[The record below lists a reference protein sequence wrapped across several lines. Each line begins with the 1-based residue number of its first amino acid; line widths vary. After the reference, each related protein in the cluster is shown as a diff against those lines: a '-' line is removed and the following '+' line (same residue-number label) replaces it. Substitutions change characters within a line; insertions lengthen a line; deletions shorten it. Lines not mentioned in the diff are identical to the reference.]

1 MIYHLHNN
9 ILCSMQMRMYDVR
22 VNEIPKYLTEN
33 NTDQTNSIVMQ
44 EQGETLLI
52 LLHLHGVTLYFT
64 PRKPTMEEY
73 NNFTQLSATAVD
85 P

>member
-1 MIYHLHNN
+1 
-9 ILCSMQMRMYDVR
+9 MRMYDVR

-33 NTDQTNSIVMQ
+33 TTDQTNSIVMQ

-52 LLHLHGVTLYFT
+52 LLQLHGITSYFT
-64 PRKPTMEEY
+64 PRKPTVEEY
-73 NNFTQLSATAVD
+73 NNFTQFSATAVD